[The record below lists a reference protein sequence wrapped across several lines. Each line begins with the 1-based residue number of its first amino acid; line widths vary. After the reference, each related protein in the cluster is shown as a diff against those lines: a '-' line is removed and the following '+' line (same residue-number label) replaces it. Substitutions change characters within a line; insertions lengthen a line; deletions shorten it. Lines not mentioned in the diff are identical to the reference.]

1 MPGHICLDKQLLLL
15 DNLPC
20 WSKTQ
25 VHPACVDQHI
35 QFFLDY
41 FTYQPSEWDIRD
53 YTNCNHWIGGNAIS
67 INNFE
72 TWSVRERERE
82 REVTFTF
89 IIPARTAPPRYTI
102 CFLRGGSSIR
112 NRSFCSPLDIE
123 NIRGSSSI
131 KKIGSIHNC
140 CTTISGSLANH
151 YLL

>member
-1 MPGHICLDKQLLLL
+1 MCRPTYSIFLRLLH
-15 DNLPC
+15 LPAFRVRYKRLYKLQSLNWWQC
-20 WSKTQ
+20 
-25 VHPACVDQHI
+25 
-35 QFFLDY
+35 
-41 FTYQPSEWDIRD
+41 YQSTI
-53 YTNCNHWIGGNAIS
+53 
-67 INNFE
+67 
-72 TWSVRERERE
+72 VRLEVRERE